1 MFWWITVIGGIAV
14 VILIWSVTT
23 VPVDMLMTIVKQ
35 GDDMGTRP
43 LSVLDKISDYW
54 NIAPVLL
61 VLGLLFFAFM
71 KIFQKEGEE
80 RRY

>member
-35 GDDMGTRP
+35 GDYMGTRT
-43 LSVLDKISDYW
+43 LSVLDKISNYW

>member
-43 LSVLDKISDYW
+43 LSVLDKISNYW